1 MAVNVRPHRPQD
13 LAGVI
18 EFLEG
23 SAMLGTAPQGLQE
36 AIDLIGSDEAVVL
49 VAEADGHLVGAAAGL
64 ISGTTGWIARLG
76 ASSDQDRTLV
86 SDRLLDRMEAE
97 LSERGAHKIAVL
109 VTPGHAVHEY
119 LEERGYRVIENAVYL
134 EREIPSTVLGR
145 SHIADLGGVIID
157 RHLWDVLKGMD
168 QAKEIIERRVILPLS
183 EPELAERHAVQ
194 PPKAIVLFGPPGT
207 GKTTFA
213 KGISS
218 RLEWPFI
225 EIQPSELSADKPE
238 HEARALAEIL
248 DRILELP
255 AAVVFVDEVEDLA
268 SMRHDQRKVSPRVT
282 NEFLKQ
288 IPRFRQASHH
298 LLACATNSIG
308 ALDPRRSCGPDG
320 SITSSRS
327 ALPTPGPARRS
338 GDATWG
344 RSRTSR
350 STSTRSSRPASSSPR
365 RTSSSRRTRQR
376 SEPSSRS
383 ISREAESVPPPRT
396 SWLRSGRPSRRSQRK
411 VSPHSRGTSRD
422 SPGISYSSSG
432 IARRRALSFSLV
444 DCWAWKGMRRITIR
458 ASTN

>member
-1 MAVNVRPHRPQD
+1 
-13 LAGVI
+13 LI
-18 EFLEG
+18 ELLEG
-23 SAMLGTAPQGLQE
+23 SAMLGTARQDLQE

-49 VAEADGHLVGAAAGL
+49 VAEGDGHLVGVAVGL
-64 ISGTTGWIARLG
+64 ISGTTGWIARLR
-76 ASSDQDRTLV
+76 APSDQDRTTV

-97 LSERGAHKIAVL
+97 LSERGAHKVAAL
-109 VTPGHAVHEY
+109 VTPGHAVRDY
-119 LEERGYRVIENAVYL
+119 LEERGYRVVENAVYL
-134 EREIPSTVLGR
+134 EREISLTVLGPTAL
-145 SHIADLGGVIID
+145 ADLGGISID

-194 PPKAIVLFGPPGT
+194 PPKAVVLFGPPGT

-238 HEARALAEIL
+238 QEARALAQIL

-308 ALDPRRSCGPDG
+308 ALDPAFLRPGRFDYILPVGPPD
-320 SITSSRS
+320 
-327 ALPTPGPARRS
+327 AEARK
-338 GDATWG
+338 AIWG
-344 RSRTSR
+344 RYVGEITDQQVDIDALVAASEFFT
-350 STSTRSSRPASSSPR
+350 PADIEFAAHKAA
-365 RTSSSRRTRQR
+365 QR
-376 SEPSSRS
+376 AFEQEHFEG
-383 ISREAESVPPPRT
+383 SRERAT
-396 SWLRSGRPSRRSQRK
+396 SEDFLAAIRETKPTLSEEVIASFEKDVERFSR
-411 VSPHSRGTSRD
+411 
-422 SPGISYSSSG
+422 Y
-432 IARRRALSFSLV
+432 
-444 DCWAWKGMRRITIR
+444 
-458 ASTN
+458 

>member
-1 MAVNVRPHRPQD
+1 MAVIIRPHRAHD

-18 EFLEG
+18 ELLEG
-23 SAMLGTAPQGLQE
+23 SAMLGTARQDLQE

-49 VAEADGHLVGAAAGL
+49 VAEADGHLVGAVVGL

-76 ASSDQDRTLV
+76 ASSDQDRTAV
-86 SDRLLDRMEAE
+86 SDRLLGRMEAE
-97 LSERGAHKIAVL
+97 LSERGIHKIAVL
-109 VTPGHAVHEY
+109 VTPGQTVREY
-119 LEERGYRVIENAVYL
+119 LEERGYRVVENAVYL
-134 EREIPSTVLGR
+134 EREIPPTVLGPTAL
-145 SHIADLGGVIID
+145 ADLGGITID

-194 PPKAIVLFGPPGT
+194 PPKAVVLFGPPGT

-238 HEARALAEIL
+238 QEARALAQIL

-308 ALDPRRSCGPDG
+308 ALDPAFLRPGRFDYILPVGPPD
-320 SITSSRS
+320 
-327 ALPTPGPARRS
+327 AEARK
-338 GDATWG
+338 AIWG
-344 RSRTSR
+344 RYVGEITDQQVDIDALVAAGEFF
-350 STSTRSSRPASSSPR
+350 TPADIEFAAHKAA
-365 RTSSSRRTRQR
+365 QR
-376 SEPSSRS
+376 AFEQEHFEG
-383 ISREAESVPPPRT
+383 SRERAITEDFLAAIRETKPTLSEEVIASFERDVE
-396 SWLRSGRPSRRSQRK
+396 RFSR
-411 VSPHSRGTSRD
+411 
-422 SPGISYSSSG
+422 Y
-432 IARRRALSFSLV
+432 
-444 DCWAWKGMRRITIR
+444 
-458 ASTN
+458 

>member
-1 MAVNVRPHRPQD
+1 MAVLIRPHRAHD
-13 LAGVI
+13 VAGVL
-18 EFLEG
+18 EPLEG
-23 SAMLGTAPQGLQE
+23 SAMLGTARQDLQE

-49 VAEADGHLVGAAAGL
+49 VAEADGHLVGAAVGL

-76 ASSDQDRTLV
+76 ASSDQDRTAV
-86 SDRLLDRMEAE
+86 SDRLLGRMEAE
-97 LSERGAHKIAVL
+97 LSERGIHKIAVL
-109 VTPGHAVHEY
+109 VTPGQTVREY
-119 LEERGYRVIENAVYL
+119 LEERGYRVVENAVYL
-134 EREIPSTVLGR
+134 EREIPPTVLGPTAL
-145 SHIADLGGVIID
+145 ADLGGITID

-194 PPKAIVLFGPPGT
+194 PPKAVVLFGPPGT

-238 HEARALAEIL
+238 QEARALAQIL

-268 SMRHDQRKVSPRVT
+268 SMRHDLRKVSPRVT

-308 ALDPRRSCGPDG
+308 ALDSAFVRPGRFDYILPVGPPD
-320 SITSSRS
+320 
-327 ALPTPGPARRS
+327 AEARQ
-338 GDATWG
+338 AIWG
-344 RSRTSR
+344 RYVGEITDQQVDIDGLVAASEFFT
-350 STSTRSSRPASSSPR
+350 PADIEFAAHKAA
-365 RTSSSRRTRQR
+365 QR
-376 SEPSSRS
+376 AVEQEHFLG
-383 ISREAESVPPPRT
+383 SRERATTEDFLAAIRETKPTLSEEVIASFGKDVERF
-396 SWLRSGRPSRRSQRK
+396 SR
-411 VSPHSRGTSRD
+411 
-422 SPGISYSSSG
+422 Y
-432 IARRRALSFSLV
+432 
-444 DCWAWKGMRRITIR
+444 
-458 ASTN
+458 